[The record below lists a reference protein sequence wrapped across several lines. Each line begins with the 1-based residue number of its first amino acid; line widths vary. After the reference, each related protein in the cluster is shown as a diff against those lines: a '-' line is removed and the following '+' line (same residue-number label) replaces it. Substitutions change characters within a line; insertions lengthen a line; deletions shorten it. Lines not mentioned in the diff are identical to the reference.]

1 LVAKIKGIF
10 DWGKLAPVDGT
21 IQMTESMLGLDLD
34 CPDGKLDSKASDLGD
49 YGVRGTGVAQGED
62 CRRGQSGNLVF
73 CCEAHKGMIFEDDPM
88 FDKTLTIDET
98 KRIESQDNSKLFV
111 GLTEGLTM
119 VKQNSRFSDCSNISG
134 VPSQYVI
141 PPNKTPK

>member
-1 LVAKIKGIF
+1 MGPF
-10 DWGKLAPVDGT
+10 
-21 IQMTESMLGLDLD
+21 S
-34 CPDGKLDSKASDLGD
+34 
-49 YGVRGTGVAQGED
+49 GVRGTGVAQGEE

-111 GLTEGLTM
+111 GLTDGLTM

-134 VPSQYVI
+134 VPSQYVN
-141 PPNKTPK
+141 PPK

>member
-1 LVAKIKGIF
+1 
-10 DWGKLAPVDGT
+10 
-21 IQMTESMLGLDLD
+21 MLGLDLD
-34 CPDGKLDSKASDLGD
+34 CPSEKLDSKASDLGD
-49 YGVRGTGVAQGED
+49 YGVRGTGVAQGEE

-111 GLTEGLTM
+111 GLTDGLTM

-141 PPNKTPK
+141 PPNKTQK